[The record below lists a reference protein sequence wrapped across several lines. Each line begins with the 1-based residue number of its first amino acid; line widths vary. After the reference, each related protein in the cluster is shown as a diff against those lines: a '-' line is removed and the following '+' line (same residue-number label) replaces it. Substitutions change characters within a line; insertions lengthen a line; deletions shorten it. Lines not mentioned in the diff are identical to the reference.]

1 MSSSEWLLPERKKK
15 MRKLYERREIL
26 FAVLWIIAYCFVT
39 APIKGEFGYESVVML
54 LALSLFAA
62 GITVFVKRNHLEA
75 KYGLDKWPVNTKLY
89 LYFIPMWIL
98 ATGNLWDGFAPSYQG
113 MAQVIAVLSMILVG
127 YVEEML
133 FRGFLFRAM
142 LSKDSTVTAVVV
154 SSVTF
159 GMGHIVNLIAGQAS
173 FETAVQIVFAVS
185 WGFILTMVCYKS
197 GSILPCIIAHAMID
211 VFSLF
216 GTDNVTADWI
226 YIGAT
231 IITAIVYC
239 IYLSRIK
246 KPENAE

>member
-54 LALSLFAA
+54 LVLSLFAA
-62 GITVFVKRNHLEA
+62 GITIFVKRNHLEA
-75 KYGLDKWPVNTKLY
+75 KYGLDKWPANTKLY

-185 WGFILTMVCYKS
+185 WGFILTMVYYKC
-197 GSILPCIIAHAMID
+197 GSLLPCIAAHAMID
-211 VFSLF
+211 AFSL
-216 GTDNVTADWI
+216 
-226 YIGAT
+226 IGADKLLLDQ
-231 IITAIVYC
+231 IVIGLTALVALVYC
-239 IYLSRIK
+239 LYLSRQK
-246 KPENAE
+246 GAESP